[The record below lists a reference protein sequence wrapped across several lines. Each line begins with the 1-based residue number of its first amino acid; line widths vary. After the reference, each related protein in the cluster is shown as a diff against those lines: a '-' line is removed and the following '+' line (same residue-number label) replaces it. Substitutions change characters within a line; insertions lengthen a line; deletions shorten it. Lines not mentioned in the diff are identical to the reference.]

1 MELVK
6 GIPSSRKGLVGQGRV
21 MQEYPQLGN
30 HDQEREEN
38 IRSRELLTDDD
49 SSAVQIF
56 SLV

>member
-6 GIPSSRKGLVGQGRV
+6 GIPSSRKGLVGQDRV

-49 SSAVQIF
+49 ISAVQIF

>member
-21 MQEYPQLGN
+21 MQEYPQLGD
-30 HDQEREEN
+30 HDQEREN

-49 SSAVQIF
+49 SSTIQIF